1 MKKSML
7 FMNGFT
13 VHHFERLRQKMSAF
27 QLTRTWEEVKP
38 HDRLMRELCCDSQK
52 REVLRR

>member
-27 QLTRTWEEVKP
+27 QLTRTWETKS
-38 HDRLMRELCCDSQK
+38 HHRLMRGHCCDSQK
-52 REVLRR
+52 RESLRK